1 MRLTKKPAKV
11 KGILKSGAEKE
22 PGPVANKPSTEK
34 KKVAIGAG
42 AKGDVHKKEVGI
54 GDEAKGDVQKKKDEE
69 KKAATTTKK

>member
-1 MRLTKKPAKV
+1 M
-11 KGILKSGAEKE
+11 
-22 PGPVANKPSTEK
+22 ANKPSTEK

-42 AKGDVHKKEVGI
+42 AKGDVHKKKVGI